1 MLKGVKSSL
10 AFMTSKERSK
20 WYFLTGARA
29 MLSILDLAGIL
40 AIGFVVSSTAIFLT
54 QGSSPKRILDFAGFQ
69 IPAVT
74 AQTLPLM
81 TLIILLTFMVKALLS
96 ILITKRVAYFVARV
110 EAKATK
116 AIAEKVFGGDL
127 SQARLRSREEM
138 AYAIQFGSP
147 AAFNNILNFAST
159 VIAEGSLFL
168 LICLGF
174 LLVDPWAT
182 LAAVAYFSMIAAVI
196 QYFIGTLM
204 VRAGTA
210 SARGTIDANGA
221 VADLIA
227 VFRELS
233 VLGLKQRY
241 IDRIYRSRISA
252 ADSSATQMYLSGMP
266 RYIVEAA
273 LIVGVAAFILVQ
285 ALTGDVV
292 SSATTIGVFLSGGFR
307 LTAAMLPLQSALLN
321 IKAGLPAANSVHEIL
336 DDYRAIQVTLTKSR
350 MLDTELSN
358 SNSASPVQVKLDKVS
373 FRYPE
378 ALHLSVHQ
386 ISLEIEAG
394 QQVAFI
400 GPSGAGKSTIADL
413 VCGVLV
419 PSEGIVATTSHHDTS
434 ESTPYFPFPVSYVP
448 QKPGLVSGSVAEN
461 VALGWTLNEIDE
473 TRVWECLESANLTQV
488 VESLPKGIQTELG
501 KYQDGLSGGQ
511 IQRLGLARA
520 LYTRP
525 GLLVMD
531 EATSALDAE
540 SESEITKAL
549 DQMRGKV
556 TVVLIAH
563 RLNTVQHA
571 DKVFLIDNGKLVD
584 QGTFRELVHRNT
596 SIENLVALMK
606 VDE

>member
-1 MLKGVKSSL
+1 MLKAVKASL
-10 AFMTSKERSK
+10 AFMTYKERSK

-29 MLSILDLAGIL
+29 MLSVLDLAGIL
-40 AIGFVVSSTAIFLT
+40 AIGFVVTSTAIFLT
-54 QGSSPKRILDFAGFQ
+54 QGSSPNRVLEFAGFQ

-74 AQTLPLM
+74 AQTLPM
-81 TLIILLTFMVKALLS
+81 VALIILLTFLAKAFLS
-96 ILITKRVAYFVARV
+96 IIITKRVAYFVAKV
-110 EAKATK
+110 EAKAAK

-147 AAFNNILNFAST
+147 AAFNYLLNFAST
-159 VIAEGSLFL
+159 VVAEGSLFV

-182 LAAVAYFSMIAAVI
+182 LAAVAYFSLIAAVI
-196 QYFIGTLM
+196 QYFVGTLM
-204 VRAGTA
+204 VRAGTE

-233 VLGLKQRY
+233 VLGLRQRY
-241 IDRIYRSRISA
+241 IERIYQSRISA
-252 ADSSATQMYLSGMP
+252 ADSNATQTYLNGMP

-292 SSATTIGVFLSGGFR
+292 SSAATIGVFLSGGFR
-307 LTAAMLPLQSALLN
+307 LTAAMLPLQAALLN
-321 IKAGLPAANSVHEIL
+321 IKASLPAASRVYEIL
-336 DDYRAIQVTLTKSR
+336 DDQMATSGNSNARLESKVPPLRPVFASPIQVNIK
-350 MLDTELSN
+350 N
-358 SNSASPVQVKLDKVS
+358 VS
-373 FRYPE
+373 FKYPDSDQP
-378 ALHLSVHQ
+378 AVKR
-386 ISLEIEAG
+386 ISLEIHSG

-413 VCGVLV
+413 ICGVLV
-419 PSEGIVATTSHHDTS
+419 PSEGMVVTTGDRSLS
-434 ESTPYFPFPVSYVP
+434 NSNGVLNVSYVP
-448 QKPGLVSGSVAEN
+448 QKPGLVSGSVAQN
-461 VALGWTLNEIDE
+461 VALGLDAKEIDE
-473 TRVWECLESANLTQV
+473 TRVWESLESSNLTQV
-488 VESLPKGIQTELG
+488 VKSLPQGIHTELG

-520 LYTRP
+520 MYTSP

-540 SESEITKAL
+540 SESEIAKAL

-571 DKVFLIDNGKLVD
+571 DKVFLIDNGQLVD
-584 QGTFRELVHRNT
+584 QGTFQELLKRNA
-596 SIENLVALMK
+596 SVEKLVALMK
-606 VDE
+606 VEE